1 MEKYSQGHDN
11 LLCVILARHLNLFE
25 SIVLIYP
32 VKLNIDAAYQIC
44 DLVMARNLGT
54 NTERQH
60 VIYNPR
66 PGLHVTK
73 TRSHHCY

>member
-44 DLVMARNLGT
+44 DLVMARNLS
-54 NTERQH
+54 
-60 VIYNPR
+60 I
-66 PGLHVTK
+66 
-73 TRSHHCY
+73 